1 VSEPPRRSPTPSWQP
16 GRFVWPAGKTK
27 LVLFGGIGTRTGDA
41 ERSFASLVRHLS
53 ERGGYDVRRD
63 VLEATY
69 GGSEVDGFWRPR
81 PYSPPDTRRSL
92 IELADAVAGN
102 LEWLRDRLPDDTR
115 LFLFGYSL
123 GGVAALDGLTLAIAR
138 DRAGW
143 HRRIGGLVTF
153 AAPVRG
159 CNAGPLMNWAWLAT
173 GELDP
178 LGQAGRDLDARW
190 NDKAEQQ
197 RLERRAAFVRAAGAT
212 LLTLAD
218 PNDAVVRPDE
228 SLLPAPGESRE
239 ELLVSAQLART
250 GTLGHGALL
259 DEPAVWRRVLSLVG
273 PQEVGSVAP
282 GDDPI
287 ESELD
292 AHKKRMR
299 SEGRIK

>member
-41 ERSFASLVRHLS
+41 ERSFAPMLRHLV
-53 ERGGYDVRRD
+53 ERGKFDVRRD
-63 VLEATY
+63 VLE
-69 GGSEVDGFWRPR
+69 GSYNGTETDGVWRPR
-81 PYSPPDTRRSL
+81 PYSPVDTRRSL
-92 IELADAVAGN
+92 IELAEAVAGN
-102 LEWLRDRLPDDTR
+102 LEWLRDRLPSDTR
-115 LFLFGYSL
+115 LFLLGYSL
-123 GGVAALDGLTLAIAR
+123 GGVAALDGATLAIAR

-143 HRRIGGLVTF
+143 QRRIAGLVTF

-228 SLLPAPGESRE
+228 SLLPAPGESRDQ
-239 ELLVSAQLART
+239 LLVPAQLVRT

-259 DEPAVWRRVLSLVG
+259 DEPTVWRRVLGLVG
-273 PQEVGSVAP
+273 PQEVGNVAP

-287 ESELD
+287 ESEL
-292 AHKKRMR
+292 AELKKRMR